1 MKKISGFKLGLGV
14 AAAAFFAFIP
24 NNTFA
29 TIKLGNTEIKANTPV
44 SGITF
49 DGVSAITIENS
60 NTSKT
65 LDIDEGEPIT
75 ITLKGTNKIG
85 KITSK
90 NKVTFAKSTGSLTL
104 KNGMSISG
112 NGIIVLDS
120 AICADA
126 KLTSNNKSFSATSTG
141 VTISSANCGKGG
153 TEENPDTF
161 DMVYVYAAVLLASS
175 AILGYR
181 RYLAK
186 H

>member
-29 TIKLGNTEIKANTPV
+29 AVKIDGNDITSTTV
-44 SGITF
+44 SGATY
-49 DGVSAITIENS
+49 DKSTH
-60 NTSKT
+60 
-65 LDIDEGEPIT
+65 T
-75 ITLKGTNKIG
+75 ITLNNYTGNKALKITESERVYIVLKGTNKVDS
-85 KITSK
+85 ITSK
-90 NKVTFAKSTGSLTL
+90 NDIQFNTSTGSLALASGVSFT
-104 KNGMSISG
+104 G

-120 AICADA
+120 SICASS
-126 KLTSNNKSFSATSTG
+126 KLTSTQQSFASKN
-141 VTISSANCGKGG
+141 VTISSENCKKGSS
-153 TEENPDTF
+153 EENPDTF

>member
-24 NNTFA
+24 SNTFA
-29 TIKLGNTEIKANTPV
+29 TIKLDTSILKDNTPK

-49 DGVSAITIENS
+49 DGISTITIENS
-60 NTSKT
+60 NTEKT
-65 LDIDEGEPIT
+65 LNINEENPVT
-75 ITLKGTNKIG
+75 IILKGENKIG